1 MCVVDVAASVRHD
14 VVTDEQYILEVV
26 PYYNDRWA
34 TDKPMTLEELAAW
47 IGQPN
52 LKTPM
57 SQNLVA
63 ALGDWF
69 VYDSDRKELSKD
81 QVESLWQWYT
91 ESPVTGSDP
100 DAVMV
105 YDGSV
110 VNDLDEDEDDWDSA
124 ALMVHRNPIPCTEES
139 VAEYARITL
148 DVSAVILHKASAW
161 LSSRM
166 EELAAVLASNRQSDC
181 HVMPAS
187 VREKFAVRIRLN
199 EELESLPV
207 SGQKQSYRLVRE
219 PSYHATNGA
228 PRVKFVLRIVGVDD
242 SCVRLF
248 SPLMQPGD
256 DEVVFDVEV
265 SAQHSVAELAEI
277 AAAEFERR
285 FGLPAG
291 SVMFASED

>member
-1 MCVVDVAASVRHD
+1 MRTDIAESIRHD
-14 VVTDEQYILEVV
+14 VVTDDQYILEVV
-26 PYYNDRWA
+26 PFYDERWA

-47 IGQPN
+47 IGQPD

-57 SQNLVA
+57 SQNLVD
-63 ALGDWF
+63 ALGGWF
-69 VYDSDRKELSKD
+69 VYDSDRKELSED
-81 QVESLWQWYT
+81 QVQALWRWYT
-91 ESPVTGSDP
+91 KAPVTGSDP
-100 DAVMV
+100 DAVTV
-105 YDGSV
+105 YDGDAV
-110 VNDLDEDEDDWDSA
+110 DEDEDDWDSA
-124 ALMVHRNPIPCTEES
+124 ALVVHRNPIPYTEET
-139 VAEYARITL
+139 VTEYARITL
-148 DVSAVILHKASAW
+148 DVSAVTLHKASAW

-166 EELAAVLASNRQSDC
+166 EELAANQESDC
-181 HVMPAS
+181 HVMPA
-187 VREKFAVRIRLN
+187 AVRKNFALRIAGLD
-199 EELESLPV
+199 EELESLP
-207 SGQKQSYRLVRE
+207 QRQPYRLVRE
-219 PSYHATNGA
+219 PSYHATTGA

-291 SVMFASED
+291 SVMFTGED